1 MADIIAR
8 CEAKGLRMTDQR
20 RVVARVIGAA
30 DDHPDVEE
38 LYARSAQVDP
48 KISLCGAIALTSA

>member
-1 MADIIAR
+1 MQDTIISR

-20 RVVARVIGAA
+20 RIVARVIQAA

-38 LYARSAQVDP
+38 LYARAARIDP
-48 KISLCGAIALTSA
+48 RISPPSTAR